1 MEKKKKPQI
10 SLITLLA
17 YQRTPQLR
25 ALLKKYGIED
35 AKNYSDLE
43 VKIAQ
48 LYSNSDNKMEMEKE
62 FAELHPHKS
71 FILKHLAPK
80 EKTPEEVKEEMLK
93 FAKEE
98 TSNCDGNPDCK
109 CNEKTS
115 NACGCGGSYGVDGS
129 QTGEKS
135 KFDIKNPVHWIGPS
149 VLLLTASIVFYALYS
164 NSKANRR

>member
-1 MEKKKKPQI
+1 MEKKKKPNLT
-10 SLITLLA
+10 LITLLA

-48 LYSNSDNKMEMEKE
+48 LYTNSDKKVELEKE
-62 FAELHPHKS
+62 FAEIHPHKS

-80 EKTPEEVKEEMLK
+80 EKSVEEIKEEMLK

-98 TSNCDGNPDCK
+98 NSNCEGNPDCK
-109 CNEKTS
+109 CNENKS
-115 NACGCGGSYGVDGS
+115 NACGCGSGFDGD
-129 QTGEKS
+129 QTKDKTG
-135 KFDIKNPVHWIGPS
+135 FDFKNPTHWIGPGLF
-149 VLLLTASIVFYALYS
+149 LLSASIIIYGLIS
-164 NSKANRR
+164 SKRK